1 MNLSIDPARLA
12 PPRSAVPPAVDRPP
26 AADLAPAAQ
35 QRVNHL
41 FRTLTRAGLVHPL
54 HHAVL
59 QYRGGDEAPAT
70 PVAAAIGAG
79 VLGTGTAAA
88 GLPGAPR
95 TTTGARTEATAQA
108 DTDHL
113 LQHIQTLPALPQAA
127 LQALAALRDE
137 NTTPEHCAE
146 QLGRDLALAA
156 RTLKLANSAF
166 YGLAGRVS
174 GLRDAVSMLGRR
186 TLCSAVTALIVSE
199 QLQAQRCEG
208 FDFADFWRHA
218 AGTAI
223 AARSIART
231 LRLDEETA
239 FTAGL
244 LHDIAHLAM
253 AAHFPEQLSP
263 LLKQAAAL
271 DRPVYQVEEECRAHD
286 HAELGA
292 RLIEQ
297 WRLPAT
303 VAAAVRHHH
312 RPPLPSSERGGAG
325 LLPGPPDLADVVH
338 AADAI
343 AHALDLSGAADESVP
358 AIDLASWGRLNLKRT
373 ALPGIFAE
381 TEQGVVALCSALG
394 L

>member
-1 MNLSIDPARLA
+1 MNLSIESA
-12 PPRSAVPPAVDRPP
+12 PRAPSRPVVPP
-26 AADLAPAAQ
+26 AADPAPDLAPAGALTRGAP

-41 FRTLTRAGLVHPL
+41 FRMLTRAGMVHPL

-59 QYRGGDEAPAT
+59 QYRAGADALAA
-70 PVAAAIGAG
+70 PVAAMPVASG
-79 VLGTGTAAA
+79 VRLVPAASCMPAAPAAA
-88 GLPGAPR
+88 
-95 TTTGARTEATAQA
+95 TDTE
-108 DTDHL
+108 HI
-113 LQHIQTLPALPQAA
+113 LQHIQALPPLPQAA
-127 LQALAALRDE
+127 MQALAALRDDS
-137 NTTPEHCAE
+137 TTPEHCAE
-146 QLGRDLALAA
+146 QIGRDMALAA
-156 RTLKLANSAF
+156 RTLRLANSAF

-186 TLCSAVTALIVSE
+186 TLCSAVTALVVSE
-199 QLQAQRCEG
+199 QLQARRCPG
-208 FDFADFWRHA
+208 FDFSDFWRHA

-223 AARSIART
+223 AARCIARA

-244 LHDIAHLAM
+244 LHDIAHLAL
-253 AAHFPEQLSP
+253 AAHFPEQLAP
-263 LLKQAAAL
+263 LLQQAVAL
-271 DRPVYQVEEECRAHD
+271 DKPVYQVEEECMAHD

-312 RPPLPSSERGGAG
+312 RPPLPSSERGGAS
-325 LLPGPPDLADVVH
+325 LRPEPPDLSDVVH

-343 AHALDLSGAADESVP
+343 AHALDLSGAEDESVP

-381 TEQGVVALCSALG
+381 TEEGVVALCSALG
-394 L
+394 I

>member
-1 MNLSIDPARLA
+1 MNLSIDPARVA
-12 PPRSAVPPAVDRPP
+12 PPRP
-26 AADLAPAAQ
+26 AASAAEPAPAGVLARAAQ

-41 FRTLTRAGLVHPL
+41 FRTLTRAGMVHPL

-59 QYRGGDEAPAT
+59 QYRGGDDAMAA
-70 PVAAAIGAG
+70 PVAAALGAG
-79 VLGTGTAAA
+79 MLGAPGPATTLPGTAAA
-88 GLPGAPR
+88 A
-95 TTTGARTEATAQA
+95 TEA
-108 DTDHL
+108 DTEHI

-223 AARSIART
+223 AARSIARA

-263 LLKQAAAL
+263 LLQHAAAL
-271 DRPVYQVEEECRAHD
+271 DRPVYQVEAECMAHD

-312 RPPLPSSERGGAG
+312 RPPLPFGERGGAA
-325 LLPGPPDLADVVH
+325 LRPEPPDLADVVH

>member
-1 MNLSIDPARLA
+1 MNLSIDPARVA
-12 PPRSAVPPAVDRPP
+12 PPRP
-26 AADLAPAAQ
+26 AASAAEPAPAGVLARAAQ

-41 FRTLTRAGLVHPL
+41 FRTLTRAGMVHPL
-54 HHAVL
+54 HHAIL
-59 QYRGGDEAPAT
+59 QYRGGDDAMAA
-70 PVAAAIGAG
+70 PVAAALGAG
-79 VLGTGTAAA
+79 MLGAAGPATALPGTAAA
-88 GLPGAPR
+88 G
-95 TTTGARTEATAQA
+95 TEA
-108 DTDHL
+108 DTEHI

-223 AARSIART
+223 AARSIARA

-263 LLKQAAAL
+263 LLQHAAAL
-271 DRPVYQVEEECRAHD
+271 DRPVYQVEAECMAHE

-312 RPPLPSSERGGAG
+312 RPPLPSGERGGAG
-325 LLPGPPDLADVVH
+325 LRPEPPDLADVVH
-338 AADAI
+338 VADAI

>member
-1 MNLSIDPARLA
+1 MTLSIDSALDA
-12 PPRSAVPPAVDRPP
+12 PPRTAASS
-26 AADLAPAAQ
+26 AADLAPASVLARAAQ
-35 QRVNHL
+35 QRVNRL
-41 FRTLTRAGLVHPL
+41 FRTLTRAGLLHPL

-59 QYRGGDEAPAT
+59 QYRGGDDALAA
-70 PVAAAIGAG
+70 PVAAALSAGMLGAAP
-79 VLGTGTAAA
+79 VALVA
-88 GLPGAPR
+88 GLPAVRP
-95 TTTGARTEATAQA
+95 ATSEA
-108 DTDHL
+108 DTEHI

-127 LQALAALRDE
+127 VQALAALRDD
-137 NTTPEHCAE
+137 NSSPEHCAE
-146 QLGRDLALAA
+146 QIGRDLALAA

-174 GLRDAVSMLGRR
+174 GLRDAVTMLGRR
-186 TLCSAVTALIVSE
+186 TLCSAVTAVVVSE

-208 FDFADFWRHA
+208 FDFSDFWRHA

-223 AARSIART
+223 AARCIARS

-244 LHDIAHLAM
+244 LHDIGHLAL
-253 AAHFPEQLSP
+253 AAHFPEQLAP
-263 LLKQAAAL
+263 LLKQAAVL
-271 DRPVYQVEEECRAHD
+271 DKPVYQVEQECRAHD

-312 RPPLPSSERGGAG
+312 RPPLPRSERGPVTLRPEAA
-325 LLPGPPDLADVVH
+325 DLADVVH

-343 AHALDLSGAADESVP
+343 AHALDLSGAAEESVP
-358 AIDLASWGRLNLKRT
+358 AIDLASWGRLNLKRA

-381 TEQGVVALCSALG
+381 TEEGVVALCSALG